1 MTKIKC
7 PVCEHTND
15 AAQKECAHCG
25 APLPKVRV
33 QPSGPKPASG
43 APPQAQAH
51 GSNQSSFRKGQVV
64 AKRYTILDIV
74 GKGGM
79 GCIYLVHD
87 NTLKERV
94 ALKTLLPQYLRD
106 KMVVERFFNE
116 ARIARQL
123 SHPNI
128 VRVHDIGIADEVLYI
143 SMEYLQGKS
152 LRNMLEELLP
162 GERMPVKDTLK
173 IMVDLC
179 TALEYAHQYTVHRD
193 LKPENIM
200 ILPDGTLKLMDFGI
214 SKLMT
219 SGKLTATAVVMGT
232 PHYMPPEQ
240 FKDSSTVD
248 TRADIYSIG
257 VILYEILTG
266 NLPTGVPKPA
276 SQILRDVPPALDPII
291 AKCVEPE
298 PSKRYESA
306 TELKRALAEVAELLR
321 GGTLDSRKGQ
331 GRTATGHGEMLRRV
345 VGGLLAALVIVLTAV
360 GVRGLEARRMRLVPE
375 AAANVTAD
383 PAAHDARVWSDRYK
397 EAAELIASADRSAA
411 SGGTNIESLAPI
423 IDCAHRLRDAAAK
436 SAEQDPQPAAKLA
449 IQSLQCYAAAAKI
462 SDGTYSADL
471 YRFVLPGR
479 DAGQDGFFIAKH
491 PISVGEFTAWAS
503 NNHWRTGAA
512 TPDTSPVV
520 TPAYYDAEAFAA
532 SNRMRV
538 PSQAEWQRACDGP
551 HNDLITELPEWTRDV
566 AKSSPDPGAPP
577 AFGSVMVSVAVGAD
591 ENGNAAPPAF
601 GTAPYSPYPTSGM
614 QLGFRCV
621 VPMPENLAGLRE
633 LIGS

>member
-15 AAQKECAHCG
+15 ATRKDCMQCG

-33 QPSGPKPASG
+33 HGSGPKPPSAPQPLGQSG
-43 APPQAQAH
+43 GH
-51 GSNQSSFRKGQVV
+51 STFRKGQLV
-64 AKRYTILDIV
+64 ASRYTILDLV

-79 GCIYLVHD
+79 GCIYRVHD
-87 NTLKERV
+87 NTLKEQV

-128 VRVHDIGIADEVLYI
+128 VRVHDIGMADQVLYI

-162 GERMPVKDTLK
+162 GERLPVKDTVK
-173 IMVDLC
+173 IMIDLC

-200 ILPDGTLKLMDFGI
+200 ILPDGSLKLMDFGI

-219 SGKLTATAVVMGT
+219 TGKLTATAVVMGT

-248 TRADIYSIG
+248 ARADIYSIG

-298 PSKRYESA
+298 PFHRYA
-306 TELKRALAEVAELLR
+306 TVAELKLALLGVMDLLR
-321 GGTLDSRKGQ
+321 GGTIESKKIVKPPAAAR
-331 GRTATGHGEMLRRV
+331 GETLRRV
-345 VGGLLAALVIVLTAV
+345 AGGILVLVMIALTAI
-360 GVRGLEARRMRLVPE
+360 GVFGLEGRRARQLEEMNAQAV
-375 AAANVTAD
+375 AD
-383 PAAHDARVWSDRYK
+383 PGESIERQWRQRYTTAT
-397 EAAELIASADRSAA
+397 ELIVAAEQFTANREQTDEAVKRIFERIGTLRASAELNAERDPERAA
-411 SGGTNIESLAPI
+411 RLAHQ
-423 IDCAHRLRDAAAK
+423 A
-436 SAEQDPQPAAKLA
+436 
-449 IQSLQCYAAAAKI
+449 LQCYAALLTPLPQ
-462 SDGTYSADL
+462 GEYF
-471 YRFVLPGR
+471 FVVPG
-479 DAGQDGFFIAKH
+479 DDIDQDGFFMATH
-491 PISVGEFTAWAS
+491 PVTVAQYSAWAPS
-503 NNHWRTGAA
+503 ANWPASASAA
-512 TPDTSPVV
+512 TLDQPAVTSQ
-520 TPAYYDAEAFAA
+520 YYDAQAYAANQGMRIPSRDEWERAFAEE
-532 SNRMRV
+532 
-538 PSQAEWQRACDGP
+538 PGP
-551 HNDLITELPEWTRDV
+551 LATVFPEWTRTVTGGEPEADGLPTFGNELWVVTVSLDV
-566 AKSSPDPGAPP
+566 DNNPTLPVFQSAQYYAPGQQI
-577 AFGSVMVSVAVGAD
+577 S
-591 ENGNAAPPAF
+591 
-601 GTAPYSPYPTSGM
+601 
-614 QLGFRCV
+614 FRCV
-621 VPMPENLAGLRE
+621 IPVNANPDAVRKLL
-633 LIGS
+633 GS